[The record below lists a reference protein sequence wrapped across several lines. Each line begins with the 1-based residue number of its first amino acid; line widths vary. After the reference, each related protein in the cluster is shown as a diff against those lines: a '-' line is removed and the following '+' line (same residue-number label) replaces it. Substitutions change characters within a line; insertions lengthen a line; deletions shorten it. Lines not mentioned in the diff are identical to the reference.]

1 MPNEYVARNDYIGLS
16 SESKPSPVVD
26 GTTFFEVD
34 TEKFY
39 IYYKG
44 EWYEMGA
51 EQETEPTEPT
61 ENNNR

>member
-1 MPNEYVARNDYIGLS
+1 MSTEYIARNDYLGLS
-16 SESKPSPVVD
+16 TEAKPSPVVD

-51 EQETEPTEPT
+51 EPEPEPNPES

>member
-1 MPNEYVARNDYIGLS
+1 MPNEYIARNDYIGLS

-51 EQETEPTEPT
+51 EPTEPTEPT